1 MKNSQHGMTSEM
13 ASLKKISGHFR
24 EVKRLSN
31 LDEGSVIVKGNGK
44 VDILRN
50 DGKTESVKGGKKSQ
64 WSLYTID
71 RLVSDNYFSESEIS
85 AINRWVDFIP
95 NDKYDW
101 EKNREKYSL
110 NPYAAGLVEIFKD
123 NPIKLINYFC
133 GVNLVDYLV
142 IEDMRDGVWR
152 VTSMNDFS
160 NTIKNNIK
168 NVYNTEGGKLVI
180 SGGEKNNILFEMELR
195 KGNVSH
201 KRILFH
207 SPLVKIIDCLK

>member
-1 MKNSQHGMTSEM
+1 MIQELL
-13 ASLKKISGHFR
+13 LK
-24 EVKRLSN
+24 
-31 LDEGSVIVKGNGK
+31 
-44 VDILRN
+44 
-50 DGKTESVKGGKKSQ
+50 T
-64 WSLYTID
+64 
-71 RLVSDNYFSESEIS
+71 
-85 AINRWVDFIP
+85 IP

-180 SGGEKNNILFEMELR
+180 SGGEKNNILFDKYIMKKTKKNHHNNNKTKKQTLETQSKVKELCASSGFNTFEGKLFRNEQNTTEVDKVLKEYR
-195 KGNVSH
+195 K
-201 KRILFH
+201 
-207 SPLVKIIDCLK
+207 